1 MTQISSTSRTDAF
14 CIEVESD
21 RPPAALLQESGA
33 TGRITVGDFAE
44 SFYMDLSY
52 WSVEEYER
60 SWRDSLQ
67 VIFGGEEG
75 DSCLVASIANPES
88 SSFIFCWPLYRR
100 REDVVIQN
108 SIIFLDELERDF
120 NPLEPWASVRSR
132 LTVDEDGNS
141 ISEWRTSVSA
151 VREYLEG
158 RRGSQSFSSQI

>member
-1 MTQISSTSRTDAF
+1 MMQISTTSRTDAF
-14 CIEVESD
+14 SIEVASD
-21 RPPAALLQESGA
+21 RPPAALLQEAGA

-52 WSVEEYER
+52 WSIEEYQR

-67 VIFGGEEG
+67 VIFEG
-75 DSCLVASIANPES
+75 KERDSCLVASITNPEAS
-88 SSFIFCWPLYRR
+88 NFIFCWPLYRR
-100 REDVVIQN
+100 GEDVIIQN

-120 NPLEPWASVRSR
+120 DPLEPWSSVRSR

-151 VREYLEG
+151 VREFLG
-158 RRGSQSFSSQI
+158 GCQGS

>member
-1 MTQISSTSRTDAF
+1 MMQISTTSRTDAF
-14 CIEVESD
+14 SIEVESD

-52 WSVEEYER
+52 WNIEEYER

-67 VIFGGEEG
+67 VIFDGEER
-75 DSCLVASIANPES
+75 DSCLVVSITNPES
-88 SSFIFCWPLYRR
+88 SNFIFCWPLYRR
-100 REDVVIQN
+100 GDDVIVQN
-108 SIIFLDELERDF
+108 SIILLNELERDF
-120 NPLEPWASVRSR
+120 SALEPWASVRSR

-151 VREYLEG
+151 VRKYLEG
-158 RRGSQSFSSQI
+158 CQCS